1 MNEQIIV
8 RVCSNT
14 SCAKK
19 GSASIMQEIEQSTGL
34 KVGNKNAE
42 YDLDFCGCLGCCD
55 FGPNLL
61 VNNNLILGAEK
72 RTVMEKISEAAGNT
86 PPTTEE
92 KKANLDKTLKEDI
105 LSHLI

>member
-1 MNEQIIV
+1 MSNQTTI

-19 GSASIMQEIEQSTGL
+19 GSASIMQKIEQSTGL
-34 KVGNKNAE
+34 IAGNKNSE

-61 VNNNLILGAEK
+61 VNENLILGAEK

-105 LSHLI
+105 LSDLI